1 MHWKKILC
9 KWATIIWLDFLQVWK
24 ENCQNFTAVFVCM
37 WFFFS
42 AQLYDAIYKNTFLLL
57 MQLENY
63 FQIQDRK
70 KIKFYVTKLYLSK
83 LFFSNYFLYLTGI
96 HHSFSYIKQTV
107 LFNHV
112 ADISSSLFHQMQ
124 SQQFPQHWWYWYGSL
139 THEYVKATWWIH
151 VS

>member
-83 LFFSNYFLYLTGI
+83 LFFSNYFLYLTGV
-96 HHSFSYIKQTV
+96 HHSFHTSNK
-107 LFNHV
+107 LFSLIMLLTLAVHFSTKCNPSNFHNTD
-112 ADISSSLFHQMQ
+112 DIDMA
-124 SQQFPQHWWYWYGSL
+124 
-139 THEYVKATWWIH
+139 V
-151 VS
+151 